1 MNKSTLYRS
10 GLIAF
15 SCAVLGLASA
25 QAQDLT
31 WFSDG
36 TQETGL
42 ENAKGFRINIV
53 DLNNDDY
60 PDLILENGQ
69 STISKRDTLGR
80 LYLNTQKPGSTDPR
94 ERIFVDIT
102 HESGIY
108 VNPDAS
114 QDNRVIDMMTLADVN
129 NDGFMDMVTGT
140 YYSKLEAVTFPD
152 DRCEVML
159 GDGTGKF
166 TLVPNNGLHEL
177 GLINANG
184 FTFLDYDLDGNIDL
198 YISTL
203 FKDLTNN
210 IFMEDFLMRGN
221 GDGTFTNM
229 TAEAGMIN
237 TKFPVQG
244 ATSTD
249 WNNDGWPDIMTSAYC
264 RSGGSLWRN
273 NGNGT
278 FTDVAALAG
287 YSSQKMHGDVDGLG
301 ARALCQWAA
310 LPEDFDNDG
319 DMDVAQMLVHGGLDP
334 EEGRSVIS
342 VNQGH
347 ENGYSLVWDLNRIR
361 RDDPQSFH
369 LGDEDGAWFDMD
381 NDGWLDLAIAQCV
394 YVPATDRTYIMRQ
407 NQDHN
412 FDDVTEET
420 GLLYLKETH
429 NVRPFDYDLDGD
441 QDLLVELWRMN
452 GSTVSKMSL
461 VKNNIGNKNNWANI
475 KLIAPAGVNKNA
487 IGARITVYAG
497 GLAQIREVRAGQ
509 GHFGAQQPLMQTVG
523 LGSATWID
531 SVVVQ
536 WPSKTHPV
544 TVVVNPP
551 VNQLIQIDGQ
561 GLVVSVSEEH
571 SLSQQQMAVYPNP
584 ATDVLFV
591 RLPVTGQTAVLEV
604 YTMLGRRVMTQPVTA
619 GTGVVP
625 LSTATLP
632 AGMYT
637 LRLLQPDGTVLMQ
650 SFVRQ

>member
-69 STISKRDTLGR
+69 ATISKRDTLGR

-249 WNNDGWPDIMTSAYC
+249 
-264 RSGGSLWRN
+264 
-273 NGNGT
+273 
-278 FTDVAALAG
+278 
-287 YSSQKMHGDVDGLG
+287 
-301 ARALCQWAA
+301 
-310 LPEDFDNDG
+310 
-319 DMDVAQMLVHGGLDP
+319 
-334 EEGRSVIS
+334 
-342 VNQGH
+342 
-347 ENGYSLVWDLNRIR
+347 
-361 RDDPQSFH
+361 
-369 LGDEDGAWFDMD
+369 
-381 NDGWLDLAIAQCV
+381 
-394 YVPATDRTYIMRQ
+394 
-407 NQDHN
+407 
-412 FDDVTEET
+412 
-420 GLLYLKETH
+420 
-429 NVRPFDYDLDGD
+429 
-441 QDLLVELWRMN
+441 
-452 GSTVSKMSL
+452 
-461 VKNNIGNKNNWANI
+461 
-475 KLIAPAGVNKNA
+475 
-487 IGARITVYAG
+487 
-497 GLAQIREVRAGQ
+497 
-509 GHFGAQQPLMQTVG
+509 
-523 LGSATWID
+523 
-531 SVVVQ
+531 
-536 WPSKTHPV
+536 
-544 TVVVNPP
+544 
-551 VNQLIQIDGQ
+551 
-561 GLVVSVSEEH
+561 
-571 SLSQQQMAVYPNP
+571 
-584 ATDVLFV
+584 
-591 RLPVTGQTAVLEV
+591 
-604 YTMLGRRVMTQPVTA
+604 
-619 GTGVVP
+619 
-625 LSTATLP
+625 
-632 AGMYT
+632 
-637 LRLLQPDGTVLMQ
+637 
-650 SFVRQ
+650 